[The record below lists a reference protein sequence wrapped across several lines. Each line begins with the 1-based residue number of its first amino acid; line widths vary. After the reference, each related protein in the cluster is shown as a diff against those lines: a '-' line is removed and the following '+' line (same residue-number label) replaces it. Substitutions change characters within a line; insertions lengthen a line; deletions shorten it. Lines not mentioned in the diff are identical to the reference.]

1 MILNSIKIG
10 QGTNNDNNSNGTI
23 ADHVYDDQKEDPP
36 AASGKIIL
44 LTYVSSI
51 SWKVSYIALHW
62 RHNGPHGI
70 LND

>member
-1 MILNSIKIG
+1 MPFHSYREISITTMILNSIKLG

-51 SWKVSYIALHW
+51 S
-62 RHNGPHGI
+62 
-70 LND
+70 